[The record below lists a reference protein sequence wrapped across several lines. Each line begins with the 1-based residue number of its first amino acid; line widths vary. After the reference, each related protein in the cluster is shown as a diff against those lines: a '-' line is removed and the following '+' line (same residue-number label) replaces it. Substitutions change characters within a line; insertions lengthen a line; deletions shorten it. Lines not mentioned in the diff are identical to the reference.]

1 MLLAA
6 AALAGPGREIVVS
19 RGQLVEIGGG
29 FRVPDVVAQA
39 GATLVEVGTTN
50 RTRRAD
56 YADAIGDRTGAILR
70 AHPSNFRQLGFV
82 QEVEIEELCEL
93 GVPVIDDV
101 GSGNLAED
109 LAVLADEPPVR
120 RSVRAGAALVCFS
133 GDKLL
138 GGPQAG
144 LMVGRADAVAAAK
157 QHPLARALRLDKLSL
172 AALEATLR
180 LYRDPTARRGP
191 GAADAHRRRG
201 DACGRAPSG
210 WPTASA
216 RSSSRPPRSAA
227 GRCRC
232 SSCRARRS
240 RSPATP
246 RGSPRASGPPIRRWS
261 AGSRTAASCSTPA
274 RSPTTRSSWSA
285 PRSPVDARRQVRSD
299 RRVPKYDSFG
309 REIGEDTLE
318 GLGGS
323 PSEAPRLAR
332 VGVSGGHSRP
342 RRSRAGP
349 SPHRRSPR
357 GPKPRAGAPDA
368 VSGRRGAAPPARRPA
383 QRHAP
388 AGHRHR
394 SGRRT
399 VTVRRSG
406 SAKGCLIALVV
417 LLAVGA
423 VAIGGVV
430 SLVSSVG
437 DSIDGVEKVIR
448 APEIGSVPDLNPGP
462 KPTGLSK
469 DSLMRRA
476 NVAAALR
483 TLRSDENTKLTNLR
497 LAPDRI
503 DATLLTDE
511 GRLRHVQIQPGGELE
526 RFGSDSGP
534 GFDNVSTIPFAKLN
548 PGAPQRLARRG
559 AREHD
564 VPISEL
570 QYAVPQDLSDGL
582 RWVVY
587 FTRGRYVIG
596 NAAGRFERAYP

>member
-1 MLLAA
+1 M
-6 AALAGPGREIVVS
+6 
-19 RGQLVEIGGG
+19 
-29 FRVPDVVAQA
+29 
-39 GATLVEVGTTN
+39 
-50 RTRRAD
+50 
-56 YADAIGDRTGAILR
+56 
-70 AHPSNFRQLGFV
+70 
-82 QEVEIEELCEL
+82 
-93 GVPVIDDV
+93 
-101 GSGNLAED
+101 
-109 LAVLADEPPVR
+109 
-120 RSVRAGAALVCFS
+120 
-133 GDKLL
+133 
-138 GGPQAG
+138 
-144 LMVGRADAVAAAK
+144 
-157 QHPLARALRLDKLSL
+157 
-172 AALEATLR
+172 
-180 LYRDPTARRGP
+180 
-191 GAADAHRRRG
+191 
-201 DACGRAPSG
+201 
-210 WPTASA
+210 
-216 RSSSRPPRSAA
+216 
-227 GRCRC
+227 
-232 SSCRARRS
+232 
-240 RSPATP
+240 
-246 RGSPRASGPPIRRWS
+246 
-261 AGSRTAASCSTPA
+261 
-274 RSPTTRSSWSA
+274 
-285 PRSPVDARRQVRSD
+285 
-299 RRVPKYDSFG
+299 PKYDAFG

-323 PSEAPRLAR
+323 PSEAPDWRESAYPEAKPAEPD
-332 VGVSGGHSRP
+332 GWTESAPAEPAPAQPSQP
-342 RRSRAGP
+342 APPTP
-349 SPHRRSPR
+349 SPADEEQRRQL
-357 GPKPRAGAPDA
+357 AAQL
-368 VSGRRGAAPPARRPA
+368 SGTLQQAAAT
-383 QRHAP
+383 
-388 AGHRHR
+388 G

-503 DATLLTDE
+503 DATLLTDA

-534 GFDNVSTIPFAKLN
+534 GFDNVSTIPFAKLD

-570 QYAVPQDLSDGL
+570 QYAVPQDISGQV

-596 NAAGRFERAYP
+596 NAAGRFEQAYP